1 MPGKAAKITITETQQ
16 DILRTFSRATTAP
29 SRLRQ
34 RAAIIALAFDGLLNE
49 EIAERVGLTH
59 RQVGRW
65 RRRWAKAWDRL
76 IDIECCESRAALR
89 RAIET
94 VLSDEPRPGAPA
106 KFTPEQVTQILAVAC
121 EPPEK
126 SGRPITHWTAQEL
139 TLEVIRRRI
148 VTVISPSQV
157 SRYLREAA
165 LQPHKSRYWLN
176 TTEKDPAR
184 FEEQVKAVCDADR
197 AGPQRER
204 SEGTHTACV

>member
-1 MPGKAAKITITETQQ
+1 MPGKAAKITITERQQ
-16 DILRTFSRATTAP
+16 HILQTLSRSVTAP

-34 RAAIIALAFDGLLNE
+34 RASIIVLAFDGLRNE

-65 RRRWAKAWDRL
+65 RRRWASAWDRL
-76 IDIECCESRAALR
+76 IDVECCESRVALR
-89 RAIET
+89 RAIEA
-94 VLSDEPRPGAPA
+94 VLTDEPRPGAPA

-139 TLEVIRRRI
+139 TDEVIQRGI
-148 VTVISPSQV
+148 VPSISPAQV
-157 SRYLREAA
+157 YRYLREAA

-176 TTEKDPAR
+176 TTEKDPER
-184 FEEQVKAVCDADR
+184 FEEQVKAVCDTYLA
-197 AGPQRER
+197 AP
-204 SEGTHTACV
+204 